1 MKFHEKIITSGYE
14 GACGRLT
21 VGSYGDRLCLCDWA
35 VEGHHNRVV
44 DRLRRMLG
52 AELVEGSSAV
62 VDSARRELD
71 EYFAGR
77 RREFDIPLLFV
88 GTEFQKQVWN
98 ALLTVP
104 FGTTVS
110 YGELARRI
118 GRPKSVRAVANANGA
133 NAVSIF
139 VPCHR
144 VVGSDR
150 SLTGYA
156 GGLEAK
162 ACLLGLEQA
171 GAVDYF
177 GILS

>member
-1 MKFHEKIITSGYE
+1 MRKIITRGYD

-21 VGSYGDRLCLCDWA
+21 VGSYGDRLCLCDRA
-35 VEGHHNRVV
+35 VEGHRSRI
-44 DRLRRMLG
+44 DERLRRELG

-77 RREFDIPLLFV
+77 RREFDIPLLLV
-88 GTEFQKQVWN
+88 GTEFQKLVWN
-98 ALLTVP
+98 ALVSIP

-118 GRPKSVRAVANANGA
+118 GRPKAVRAVANANGA
-133 NAVSIF
+133 NAVLIF

-171 GAVDYF
+171 RTVDYF
-177 GILS
+177 GIL